1 MQQGIDPVSE
11 TTPSQRRE
19 ERVNLFVMAA
29 LHADRDGGPVKLRNI
44 SSIGALVEGERLPDT
59 GSTIEL
65 RKGPLTASGSVVWRH
80 ANRAGLAF
88 SGRTDVSYW
97 LPNKSGQV
105 KVDHVFQRLKDEQNS
120 PAASVPAPLHQSQI
134 TAGDMNRVAASLDD
148 LADALAL
155 NDHVIF
161 HYANKLQA
169 LDIAAQLLR
178 KLAAGETRD

>member
-1 MQQGIDPVSE
+1 MSE
-11 TTPSQRRE
+11 TAISQRRE

-44 SSIGALVEGERLPDT
+44 SSIGALIEGERLPDT
-59 GSTIEL
+59 GSAIEL
-65 RKGPLTASGSVVWRH
+65 RKGPLAVPGSVGWRN

-88 SGRTDVSYW
+88 STSTDVAYW
-97 LPNKSGQV
+97 MPNKHGQA
-105 KVDHVFQRLKDEQNS
+105 KVDQAFQRLKEEQVRS
-120 PAASVPAPLHQSQI
+120 SDAKPAPLHQSAI
-134 TAGDMNRVAASLDD
+134 TASDMKRVAASLDD

-178 KLAAGETRD
+178 KLAANEGAD